1 MEVLFIVLNDLSYM
15 GDILKVFV
23 EEKVRGATILES
35 EGMAKA
41 VLKNEGLGMLL
52 TGPFA
57 SSLPKSIG
65 ESKTL
70 FTVIPDAET
79 VTRVVNA
86 IQHLLSTSKK
96 DTIGFMFTLPVTGIY
111 PLKKRNK

>member
-1 MEVLFIVLNDLSYM
+1 MQILFIVLNDLSYM

-23 EEKVRGATILES
+23 DERVRGATILDS

-57 SSLPKSIG
+57 SSLPKKIG

-70 FTVIPDAET
+70 FTVIPDAST
-79 VTRVVNA
+79 VDRVINA
-86 IQHLLSTSKK
+86 IQELLSSSKK
-96 DTIGFMFTLPVTGIY
+96 DTIGFMFTLPVSGIY
-111 PLKKRNK
+111 PLKKHRK